1 MVSGSVILCLGSEII
16 IAEERIIRAE
26 RGRSIHWTFLIRLS
40 GRFNSFAY
48 DFRVISRLSYFAI
61 IIQRVDRI
69 TLVVCLNNIF
79 GIIYEVLS

>member
-16 IAEERIIRAE
+16 IVEERIIRAE

-48 DFRVISRLSYFAI
+48 DFRVIS
-61 IIQRVDRI
+61 
-69 TLVVCLNNIF
+69 
-79 GIIYEVLS
+79 

>member
-16 IAEERIIRAE
+16 IVEERIIRAE

-48 DFRVISRLSYFAI
+48 DFRVISPLSPNDIVTFFRL
-61 IIQRVDRI
+61 Q
-69 TLVVCLNNIF
+69 VCF
-79 GIIYEVLS
+79 